1 MLLKNRILGCVSNDV
16 ALCFLSNSSMKYLR
30 IIVIAFLI
38 WTIGGVVLFR
48 FVPVPFTPMMLRY
61 CMGEIFDGKWPSFT
75 HDWVAMEKID
85 PNLKYAVIASE
96 DQRFYEHNG
105 FDFKAIEEAMEERRT
120 GKRKRGA
127 STITQQTAKNLFT
140 FGTSTWVRKGIE
152 AYYTVLIELLW
163 SKERILEVY
172 LNSIE
177 MGRGI
182 YGAEAVAQEH
192 FNCSADKLRRSDC
205 ALIAATLPNPKK
217 FSSKNPSPY
226 MLKRRKQILR
236 QMRLMGK

>member
-1 MLLKNRILGCVSNDV
+1 
-16 ALCFLSNSSMKYLR
+16 MKYLR
-30 IIVIAFLI
+30 RIVIAFLV
-38 WTIGGVVLFR
+38 WTIGGVLLFR

-61 CMGEIFDGKWPSFT
+61 CAGELFDGRMPSLS
-75 HDWVAMEKID
+75 HDWVSLEEID

-105 FDFKAIEEAMEERRT
+105 FDFKAIEEAMEERRQ

-127 STITQQTAKNLFT
+127 STITQQKAKNVFT
-140 FGTSTWVRKGIE
+140 FGTSTWLRKGIE

-177 MGRGI
+177 MGPGI

-192 FNCSADKLRRSDC
+192 FNCAASELTRSNC
-205 ALIAATLPNPKK
+205 ALIAATLPNPNK

-236 QMRLMGK
+236 QMRLMGN

>member
-1 MLLKNRILGCVSNDV
+1 
-16 ALCFLSNSSMKYLR
+16 MKYLR
-30 IIVIAFLI
+30 RIVIAFLV
-38 WTIGGVVLFR
+38 WTIGGVLLFR

-61 CMGEIFDGKWPSFT
+61 CAGELFDGRMPFFR
-75 HDWVAMEKID
+75 HDWVSLEEID

-105 FDFKAIEEAMEERRT
+105 FDFKAIEEAMEERRQ

-127 STITQQTAKNLFT
+127 STITQQTAKNVFT
-140 FGTSTWVRKGIE
+140 FGTSTWLRKGIE

-177 MGRGI
+177 MGPGI

-192 FNCSADKLRRSDC
+192 FNCTASELTRSNC
-205 ALIAATLPNPKK
+205 ALIAATLPNPNK

-236 QMRLMGK
+236 QMRLMGN

>member
-1 MLLKNRILGCVSNDV
+1 
-16 ALCFLSNSSMKYLR
+16 MKYLR
-30 IIVIAFLI
+30 RIVIAFLV
-38 WTIGGVVLFR
+38 WTIGGVLLFR
-48 FVPVPFTPMMLRY
+48 FVPVPFTPTMLRY
-61 CMGEIFDGKWPSFT
+61 CAGELFDGRMPSLS
-75 HDWVAMEKID
+75 HDWVSLEEID

-105 FDFKAIEEAMEERRT
+105 FDFKAIEEAMEERRQ
-120 GKRKRGA
+120 GIRKRGA
-127 STITQQTAKNLFT
+127 STITQQTAKNVFT
-140 FGTSTWVRKGIE
+140 FGTITWLRKGIE

-172 LNSIE
+172 LNCIE
-177 MGRGI
+177 MGPGI

-192 FNCSADKLRRSDC
+192 FNCTASELTRSNC
-205 ALIAATLPNPKK
+205 ALIAATLPNPNK

-236 QMRLMGK
+236 QMRLMGN

>member
-1 MLLKNRILGCVSNDV
+1 
-16 ALCFLSNSSMKYLR
+16 MKYLR
-30 IIVIAFLI
+30 RIVIAFLV
-38 WTIGGVVLFR
+38 WTIGGVLLFR

-61 CMGEIFDGKWPSFT
+61 CASELFDGRMPSFR
-75 HDWVAMEKID
+75 HDWVSLEEID

-105 FDFKAIEEAMEERRT
+105 FDFKAIEEAMEERRQ

-127 STITQQTAKNLFT
+127 STITQQTAKNVFT
-140 FGTSTWVRKGIE
+140 FGTSTWLRKGIE
-152 AYYTVLIELLW
+152 AYYTVLIELFW

-177 MGRGI
+177 MGPGI

-192 FNCSADKLRRSDC
+192 FNCAASELTRSNC
-205 ALIAATLPNPKK
+205 ALIAATLPNPNK

-236 QMRLMGK
+236 QMRLMGN

>member
-1 MLLKNRILGCVSNDV
+1 
-16 ALCFLSNSSMKYLR
+16 
-30 IIVIAFLI
+30 
-38 WTIGGVVLFR
+38 
-48 FVPVPFTPMMLRY
+48 MLRY
-61 CMGEIFDGKWPSFT
+61 CAGELFDGRMPSLS
-75 HDWVAMEKID
+75 HDWVLLEEID

-105 FDFKAIEEAMEERRT
+105 FDFKAIEEAMEERRQ

-127 STITQQTAKNLFT
+127 STITQQTAKNVFT
-140 FGTSTWVRKGIE
+140 FGTSTWLRKGIE

-177 MGRGI
+177 MGPGI

-192 FNCSADKLRRSDC
+192 FNCAASELTRSNC
-205 ALIAATLPNPKK
+205 ALIAATLPNPNK

-236 QMRLMGK
+236 QMRLMGNWWVSQRGKGIFLTERHVNLRESVI

>member
-1 MLLKNRILGCVSNDV
+1 
-16 ALCFLSNSSMKYLR
+16 MKYLR
-30 IIVIAFLI
+30 RIVIAFLV
-38 WTIGGVVLFR
+38 WTIGGVLLFR

-61 CMGEIFDGKWPSFT
+61 CASELFDGRMPSFR
-75 HDWVAMEKID
+75 HDWVSLEEID

-105 FDFKAIEEAMEERRT
+105 FDFKAIEEAMEERRQ

-127 STITQQTAKNLFT
+127 RTITQQTAKNVFT
-140 FGTSTWVRKGIE
+140 FGTSTWLRKGIE
-152 AYYTVLIELLW
+152 AYYTVLIELFW

-177 MGRGI
+177 MGPGI

-192 FNCSADKLRRSDC
+192 FNCAASELTRSNC
-205 ALIAATLPNPKK
+205 ALIAATLPNPNK

-236 QMRLMGK
+236 QMRLMGN

>member
-1 MLLKNRILGCVSNDV
+1 
-16 ALCFLSNSSMKYLR
+16 MKYLR
-30 IIVIAFLI
+30 RIVIAFLV
-38 WTIGGVVLFR
+38 WTIGGVLLFR

-61 CMGEIFDGKWPSFT
+61 CAGELFDGRMPSLS
-75 HDWVAMEKID
+75 HDWVSLEEID

-105 FDFKAIEEAMEERRT
+105 FDFKAIEEAMEERRQ

-127 STITQQTAKNLFT
+127 STITQQTAKNVFT
-140 FGTSTWVRKGIE
+140 FGTSTWLRKGIE

-177 MGRGI
+177 MGPGI

-192 FNCSADKLRRSDC
+192 FNCAASELTRSNC
-205 ALIAATLPNPKK
+205 ALIAATLPNPNK

-236 QMRLMGK
+236 QMRLMGN

>member
-1 MLLKNRILGCVSNDV
+1 
-16 ALCFLSNSSMKYLR
+16 MKYLR
-30 IIVIAFLI
+30 RIVIAFLV
-38 WTIGGVVLFR
+38 WTIGGVLLFR

-61 CMGEIFDGKWPSFT
+61 CAVELFDGRMPSFR
-75 HDWVAMEKID
+75 HDWVSLEEID

-105 FDFKAIEEAMEERRT
+105 FDFKAIEEAMEERRQ

-127 STITQQTAKNLFT
+127 STITQQTAKNVFT
-140 FGTSTWVRKGIE
+140 FGTSTWLRKGIE

-177 MGRGI
+177 MGPGI

-192 FNCSADKLRRSDC
+192 FNCAASELTRSNC
-205 ALIAATLPNPKK
+205 ALIAATLPNPNK

-236 QMRLMGK
+236 QMRLMGN

>member
-1 MLLKNRILGCVSNDV
+1 
-16 ALCFLSNSSMKYLR
+16 MKYLR
-30 IIVIAFLI
+30 RIVIAFLV
-38 WTIGGVVLFR
+38 WTIGGVLLFR

-61 CMGEIFDGKWPSFT
+61 CAGELFDGRMPSFC
-75 HDWVAMEKID
+75 HDWVSLEEID

-105 FDFKAIEEAMEERRT
+105 FDFKAIEEAMEERRQ

-127 STITQQTAKNLFT
+127 STITQQTAKNVFT
-140 FGTSTWVRKGIE
+140 FGTSTWLRKGIE

-177 MGRGI
+177 MGPGI

-192 FNCSADKLRRSDC
+192 FNCAASELTRSNC
-205 ALIAATLPNPKK
+205 ALIAATLPNPNK

-236 QMRLMGK
+236 QMRLMGN

>member
-1 MLLKNRILGCVSNDV
+1 
-16 ALCFLSNSSMKYLR
+16 MKYLR
-30 IIVIAFLI
+30 RIVIAFLV
-38 WTIGGVVLFR
+38 WTIGGVLLFR

-61 CMGEIFDGKWPSFT
+61 CAGELFDGRMPSLS
-75 HDWVAMEKID
+75 HDWVLLEEID

-105 FDFKAIEEAMEERRT
+105 FDFKAIEEAMEERRQ

-127 STITQQTAKNLFT
+127 STITQQTAKNVFT
-140 FGTSTWVRKGIE
+140 FGTSTWLRKGIE

-177 MGRGI
+177 MGPGI

-192 FNCSADKLRRSDC
+192 FNCAASELTRSNC
-205 ALIAATLPNPKK
+205 ALIAATLPNPNK

-236 QMRLMGK
+236 QMRLMGN

>member
-1 MLLKNRILGCVSNDV
+1 
-16 ALCFLSNSSMKYLR
+16 MKYLR
-30 IIVIAFLI
+30 RIVIAFLV
-38 WTIGGVVLFR
+38 WTIGGVLLFR

-61 CMGEIFDGKWPSFT
+61 CASELFDGRMPSFR
-75 HDWVAMEKID
+75 HDWVSLEEID

-105 FDFKAIEEAMEERRT
+105 FDFKAIEEAMEERHQ

-127 STITQQTAKNLFT
+127 STITQQTAKNVFT
-140 FGTSTWVRKGIE
+140 FGTSTWLRKGIE

-177 MGRGI
+177 MGPGI

-192 FNCSADKLRRSDC
+192 FNCAASELTRSNC
-205 ALIAATLPNPKK
+205 ALIAATLPNPNK

-236 QMRLMGK
+236 QMRLMGN